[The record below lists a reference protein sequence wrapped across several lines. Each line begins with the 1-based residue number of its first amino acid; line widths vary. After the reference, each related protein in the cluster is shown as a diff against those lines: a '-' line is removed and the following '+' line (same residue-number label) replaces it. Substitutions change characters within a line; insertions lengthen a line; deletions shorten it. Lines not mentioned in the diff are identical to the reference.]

1 MDMRHECISHAR
13 LQSTHSNQARAAK
26 HVNAD
31 TTNRHDKHAWKPAQR
46 TPKTPVDYEA
56 EVQTLHPNT
65 CKQAPHITKTPVDY
79 EAMLQTLNFNTIP
92 NPNRDAEKTQRVV
105 SRSPPLKGGWGVENP
120 KP

>member
-1 MDMRHECISHAR
+1 MDMRRECISHAR

-31 TTNRHDKHAWKPAQR
+31 TTNRHDKPPWKPAQR

-56 EVQTLHPNT
+56 AVQTLHPNI

-79 EAMLQTLNFNTIP
+79 EAMVQTFNFNTSP
-92 NPNRDAEKTQRVV
+92 NQNRNANKHNALF
-105 SRSPPLKGGWGVENP
+105 PKAPL
-120 KP
+120 